1 MKVSKLI
8 KLLSEHDPDEE
19 VYISIGDDDTRRAS
33 LVGECWYDDYDL
45 CGLVEDVKDPDVDYD
60 DMKKVVVIWNQE

>member
-19 VYISIGDDDTRRAS
+19 VYISIFDDSRPAS

-45 CGLVEDVKDPDVDYD
+45 CGLVGEEDPDVDYD
-60 DMKKVVVIWNQE
+60 DMKKVVVIWN

>member
-19 VYISIGDDDTRRAS
+19 VYLNVSDGDTRQAYDI
-33 LVGECWYDDYDL
+33 GECWFDDYDF
-45 CGLVEDVKDPDVDYD
+45 CGLVEDEDPDKDYD
-60 DMKKVVVIWNQE
+60 GLKKVVVIWH